1 MLNYNQK
8 SVIISHNYATFITK
22 KNLEEIVEK
31 ITKNANACL
40 ENLLSDTDDLEA
52 HAKPSKKTKRTAG
65 KKRKTEPEVQQLAKR
80 FIMDEADGINKTA
93 KNNKFY

>member
-1 MLNYNQK
+1 
-8 SVIISHNYATFITK
+8 
-22 KNLEEIVEK
+22 
-31 ITKNANACL
+31 
-40 ENLLSDTDDLEA
+40 LSDTDDLEA